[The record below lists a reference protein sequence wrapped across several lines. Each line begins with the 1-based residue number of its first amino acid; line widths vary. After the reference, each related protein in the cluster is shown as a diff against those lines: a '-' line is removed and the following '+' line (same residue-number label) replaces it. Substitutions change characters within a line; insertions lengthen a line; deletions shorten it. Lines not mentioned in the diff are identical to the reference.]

1 MSWSHGEP
9 IQARRLS
16 GGPLIGSWAD
26 PRCRATLGL
35 VERSLLSGV
44 AAFRWVALAWMAV
57 VVVVLRHD
65 LARPW
70 LAVLLTGL
78 AAAVTVALTVLLR
91 SDPTAL
97 LRPGPVFVELAVAI
111 AVVTSDGWA
120 YKSGHAFGSSQTL
133 GVIWPLSAVLAAGVA
148 LGPWAGAVA
157 GCLLGLARIADG
169 AANGI
174 RDFGGRRLLSVLST
188 TLVYALAGAT
198 LGYVTGLLQ
207 EAREELSEVRARDQV
222 ARTLHDGV
230 LQTLAVIQRRSTD
243 PAIASLAHD
252 QERELRDYLFRSRPK
267 RLAPGAGDL
276 AVGLRA
282 AAARFERAFEAS
294 AEVLVAD
301 DVPALS
307 AAQVE
312 ALTGAV
318 GEALTNAGKHGRAA
332 RVTIY
337 VEPGPDVGLFCSV
350 RDDGTGFDPATVVEG
365 IGLVGSIRAR
375 MTDVGGRVEIHS
387 APGQGAEVCLWL
399 N

>member
-1 MSWSHGEP
+1 
-9 IQARRLS
+9 
-16 GGPLIGSWAD
+16 
-26 PRCRATLGL
+26 
-35 VERSLLSGV
+35 V

-70 LAVLLTGL
+70 LAVLLTAL
-78 AAAVTVALTVLLR
+78 AAAVTVTLTILLR
-91 SDPTAL
+91 SDPSIL
-97 LRPGPVFVELAVAI
+97 LRPGPVLVELAVAV
-111 AVVTSDGWA
+111 AVVAGDGWA
-120 YKSGHAFGSSQTL
+120 YKAGHAFGSSQTL
-133 GVIWPLSAVLAAGVA
+133 GVIWPLSAVLAVGVA
-148 LGPWAGAVA
+148 LGGWTGAAA
-157 GCLLGLARIADG
+157 GCVLGAARIADG

-198 LGYVTGLLQ
+198 LGYVTSLLR
-207 EAREELSEVRARDQV
+207 EAREEVSEARARDQV

-252 QERELRDYLFRSRPK
+252 QERELRDYLFESRPK
-267 RLAPGAGDL
+267 RLAPGAADL

-332 RVTIY
+332 RVTVF
-337 VEPGPDVGLFCSV
+337 VEPGPSAGLFCSV

-365 IGLVGSIRAR
+365 VGLVGSIRAR

-387 APGQGAEVCLWL
+387 APGEGAEVCLWL